1 MIALLTLALAA
12 QGGGW
17 TVRPAAPT
25 VGDTV
30 RLERVVPAPPGA
42 VGRPR
47 ALESDHLLEPLRAPE
62 VAPADGGLLVRYT
75 VAFFATGRHAVAMP
89 ALEVVH
95 PDGAIELVLGD
106 TVEVVVRR
114 VVPDTLDAAP
124 RDSRA
129 PLARI
134 ERSPVPLALAL
145 GLSLTVLALWVVA
158 RYRRGRPAPAAQPAV
173 PVPNPP
179 LMRWLAVGERRA
191 VATLA
196 MDRLRARIGAG
207 VPQASPGLALAE
219 CLALA
224 QAARPDWPMRELGE
238 LLAALERARFAPL
251 AADDLAEL
259 IDRADVLVE
268 RLEADP
274 APAIPAGA

>member
-1 MIALLTLALAA
+1 
-12 QGGGW
+12 
-17 TVRPAAPT
+17 
-25 VGDTV
+25 
-30 RLERVVPAPPGA
+30 
-42 VGRPR
+42 
-47 ALESDHLLEPLRAPE
+47 
-62 VAPADGGLLVRYT
+62 
-75 VAFFATGRHAVAMP
+75 
-89 ALEVVH
+89 
-95 PDGAIELVLGD
+95 
-106 TVEVVVRR
+106 
-114 VVPDTLDAAP
+114 
-124 RDSRA
+124 
-129 PLARI
+129 
-134 ERSPVPLALAL
+134 
-145 GLSLTVLALWVVA
+145 
-158 RYRRGRPAPAAQPAV
+158 
-173 PVPNPP
+173 
-179 LMRWLAVGERRA
+179 MRWLAVGERRA